1 MRCFAILLAFLVLAA
16 DSRGGVPFTRNQ
28 ADRVTATVG
37 RLLEQAHYRQAPLDE
52 AIGQMFL
59 KNYLDAL
66 DYNHLVFLQP
76 DVDGFTKRYGKTI
89 HELVRAGNSAPAFD
103 IFSVYLVRLKERNEL
118 VQKILIEEMDFSVD
132 EKFLPLRNKLPW
144 PKDQSEAERL
154 WRARMKFELLADRLS
169 KDKAVADQPKVAEER
184 LKIISKRY
192 ARLLKTMKEYD
203 TTEILEAYLTALA
216 HCYDPHSDYMSPIEA
231 TNFDINNVK
240 LSLSGIGAVLQFE
253 DGYTRIRSVVPG
265 GPADMSKQ
273 IKPNDRIIAVAQGP
287 AEPVDTV
294 DMKLNKVVEMIRGPR
309 NTEVR
314 LTVIPAT
321 SVDGSER
328 RIVKIIRDEI
338 KLTEQKAK
346 AVLTE
351 RTDAAG
357 VAERW
362 GVVTLPQFYEHCA
375 ADVSVLL
382 QRMKK
387 EGVKGIILDLRR
399 NGGGMLTEAVDLAG
413 LFYKKGPVVQVK
425 DQRGRTQ
432 VLADTDPKVIYDGP
446 LVVAVSHLSASASE
460 IVAAALQDYGRAVI
474 VGDKTTHGKGTVQTL
489 MPLSQFIN
497 ASMIPDP
504 GKLKFTISKFYRVE
518 GGTTQKEGVVPD
530 VLLPSIYDFME
541 MGEASLPNCLSADR
555 IDPVAH
561 ERMNLVQP
569 HLAEL
574 RKRSAERLRG
584 SVDFSYILQD
594 IETVKKQ
601 REEKSVSLNETIR
614 RAEKDEQKARGE
626 VRKKERAQRPPPD
639 YKLFEVTLET
649 AEKNKPLPPALAKKA
664 KEIKDVEVIGAVPNP
679 DAEDPATAESEPTM
693 DPYLEE
699 TLKILADHVRFLAGI
714 KNLQVG
720 TDKRGPEAR

>member
-1 MRCFAILLAFLVLAA
+1 MRGFSLVLALLILAA
-16 DSRGGVPFTRNQ
+16 DSRGGVPFTRGQ

-37 RLLEQAHYRQAPLDE
+37 RLLEQAHYRQATLDE
-52 AIGQMFL
+52 EIGRNHL

-66 DYNHLVFLQP
+66 DYNHLIFLQP
-76 DVDGFTKRYGKTI
+76 DVDGFQRRYGKTL
-89 HELVRAGNSAPAFD
+89 HELVRSGNSAPAFD
-103 IFSVYLVRLKERNEL
+103 IFNVYLQRLKERSDL
-118 VQKILIEEMDFSVD
+118 VQKILKEEMTFDAD
-132 EKFLPLRNKLPW
+132 EKYLPVRNKLPW
-144 PKDQSEAERL
+144 PKDEKDSEQL
-154 WRARMKFELLADRLS
+154 WRARLKFELLADRLS
-169 KDKAVADQPKVAEER
+169 KDKAAADLKNVTEER
-184 LKIISKRY
+184 LKVISKRY

-203 TTEILEAYLTALA
+203 LTEILEVYLTALS

-240 LSLSGIGAVLQFE
+240 LSLSGIGAVLQFD
-253 DGYTRIRSVVPG
+253 DGYTRIRSIVPG

-273 IKPNDRIIAVAQGP
+273 IKPNDRIIAVAQGA

-328 RIVKIIRDEI
+328 KVVRIIRDEI

-346 AVLTE
+346 AVLME

-357 VAERW
+357 ATERW

-375 ADVSVLL
+375 ADVAVLV

-387 EGVKGIILDLRR
+387 EGVKGLVLDLRR
-399 NGGGMLTEAVDLAG
+399 NGGGMLSEAVDLAG
-413 LFYKKGPVVQVK
+413 LFFKKGPVVQVK
-425 DQRGRTQ
+425 DHRNRTQ
-432 VLADTDPKVIYDGP
+432 ILSDTDTKVVYEGP

-460 IVAAALQDYGRAVI
+460 IVAAALQDYGRAVV
-474 VGDKTTHGKGTVQTL
+474 VGDKSTHGKGTVQTL

-497 ASMIPDP
+497 PSLIPDP

-530 VLLPSIYDFME
+530 VILPSVFDWME
-541 MGEASLPNCLSADR
+541 LGEASLPNCLEADR
-555 IDPVAH
+555 VAAVPH
-561 ERMNLVQP
+561 ERLNLVQSN
-569 HLAEL
+569 LAEL
-574 RKRSAERLRG
+574 RKRSADRLRTN
-584 SVDFSYILQD
+584 VDFSYILQD

-601 REEKSVSLNETIR
+601 REDKSVSLSETKR
-614 RAEKDEQKARGE
+614 RMEKDEQKAKLE
-626 VRKKERAQRPPPD
+626 ARKKERAQRPPPD

-649 AEKNKPLPPALAKKA
+649 AEKNKPLPPPIAKKA
-664 KEIKDVEVIGAVPNP
+664 KEEKPVEVVGAPALP
-679 DAEDPATAESEPTM
+679 DADDTSAEAEVSL
-693 DPYLEE
+693 DAYLEE
-699 TLKILADHVRFLAGI
+699 SLKVLVDHARILAGG
-714 KNLQVG
+714 KNLQA
-720 TDKRGPEAR
+720 GPLAR

>member
-1 MRCFAILLAFLVLAA
+1 MRGLSLILGFLILAA
-16 DSRGGVPFTRNQ
+16 DSRGGVPFTRSQ
-28 ADRVTATVG
+28 ADRVTATVA
-37 RLLEQAHYRQAPLDE
+37 RLLEQAHYKQQPLDE
-52 AIGQMFL
+52 PIGRNLL

-66 DYNHLVFLQP
+66 DYNHLIFLQP
-76 DVDGFTKRYGKTI
+76 DVDGFNRRYGATL

-103 IFSVYLVRLKERNEL
+103 IFGVYVQRLKERNEL
-118 VQKILIEEMDFSVD
+118 VQTILKEEINFEVD
-132 EKFLPLRNKLPW
+132 EKYTPARNKLPW
-144 PKDQSEAERL
+144 PKDQAEAEAF

-169 KDKAVADQPKVAEER
+169 KDKDKADLKTVTDER
-184 LKIISKRY
+184 LKLVSKRY

-203 TTEILEAYLTALA
+203 LTEILEVYLTALS

-240 LSLSGIGAVLQFE
+240 LSLSGIGAVLQFD

-273 IKPNDRIIAVAQGP
+273 VKPNDRIIAVAQGE

-346 AVLTE
+346 AVMME

-357 VAERW
+357 ATERW

-375 ADVSVLL
+375 EDCSVLL
-382 QRMKK
+382 QRLKK
-387 EGVKGIILDLRR
+387 ENVKGVVLDLRR
-399 NGGGMLTEAVDLAG
+399 NGGGMLSEAVDLAG
-413 LFYKKGPVVQVK
+413 LFFKKGPVVQVK
-425 DQRGRTQ
+425 DQRGRIQ
-432 VLADTDPKVIYDGP
+432 RLDDTDAKVIYDGP

-460 IVAAALQDYGRAVI
+460 IVAAALQDYGRAVV

-497 ASMIPDP
+497 ASLIPDP

-530 VLLPSIYDFME
+530 VILPSVYDFME
-541 MGEASLPNCLSADR
+541 LGEASLPNCLEADR
-555 IDPVAH
+555 IAGIAH
-561 ERMNLVQP
+561 ERFNLVQAQ
-569 HLAEL
+569 LAAL
-574 RKRSAERLRG
+574 RKNSSERMRA
-584 SVDFSYILQD
+584 SVDFTYINQD

-601 REEKSVSLNETIR
+601 REEKTVSMSETKR
-614 RAEKDEQKARGE
+614 RLEKEEQKVRLEA
-626 VRKKERAQRPPPD
+626 RKKERAQRPPPG

-649 AEKNKPLPPALAKKA
+649 AEKGKPLPPAMTKKA
-664 KEIKDVEVIGAVPNP
+664 KEEKAPEVVGAAPAP
-679 DAEDPATAESEPTM
+679 DADDSGETDVTM
-693 DPYLEE
+693 DAYMEE
-699 TLKILADHVRFLAGI
+699 TLRVLIDHARLLAGP
-714 KNLQVG
+714 KNLQAGAGERAV
-720 TDKRGPEAR
+720 PAR